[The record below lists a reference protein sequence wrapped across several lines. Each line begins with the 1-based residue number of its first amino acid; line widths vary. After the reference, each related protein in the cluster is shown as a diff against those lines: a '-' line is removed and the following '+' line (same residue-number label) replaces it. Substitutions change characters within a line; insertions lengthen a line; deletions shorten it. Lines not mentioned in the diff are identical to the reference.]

1 LQVSDILRIFAGMNF
16 KKIIFSIA
24 LLLVSVTLAAQQKP
38 SEKELQLVQSLQE
51 AQINGSDSDFYEAH
65 KAFMDYLEQQKDW
78 NKYYRSWLNRI
89 IYEVNH
95 KRFHRAYAETDLMT
109 DDIKA
114 RHQEGYIYMLYMGLG
129 FFYNGRNQPE
139 MGEKFFRRA
148 LEEIQT
154 DKDPVAVFNAYLS
167 LAQSLSFK
175 RPAEAMA
182 CLDSLP
188 QQMLQNPM
196 YESGVLGYRCI
207 IANKLGDRKAFN
219 RYFVKYDSIR
229 QHQPDQFNATN
240 LEQVMV
246 SHCLIQKDYQCALAW
261 CDSIDVPLIATEL
274 RMDVYEE
281 MGDWERAFQTAMMK
295 DSLTNMEER
304 ESLEQH
310 LLDMSHDLDILQAE
324 QEKAETRR
332 IQLVIVGLMATVI
345 IGLLI
350 GLLVYR
356 HKKNQRLKEQFLQL
370 QEARRDTEAGQAI
383 RRAFVNAIY
392 DKLKSPINVL
402 RGYARI
408 FNDPNFLLKPE
419 ERPKRYSDIIT
430 AAQSIESLID
440 PVLDSYVRGTAGIT
454 EEEKRV
460 CMDALRSPLL
470 TLINTSEI
478 IIEGHGEIPHNEYM
492 ELRSSVCREA
502 YHVSTA
508 THQLILFSLY
518 GDDMPIQKP
527 DRLKLN
533 EMAQTVLNS
542 YELSPSAIDQN
553 RHLPTEFITDV
564 ADDVEV
570 NTSPMLHVLLDCL
583 LDNSDKYASGGT
595 VRMSCHDC
603 GDGTYAIAVA
613 NECPAIAAEDAER
626 IFEPFIRLSPEEH
639 SLGIGLPLA
648 RRLAKSMG
656 YEVSLDMEYT
666 KGSRFVVSGIC

>member
-1 LQVSDILRIFAGMNF
+1 MKYRN
-16 KKIIFSIA
+16 IIITIA
-24 LLLVSVTLAAQQKP
+24 LLLASVTLYAQQ
-38 SEKELQLVQSLQE
+38 SSAEREQQFVQRLQE
-51 AQINGSDSDFYEAH
+51 AQMSGNDKDFYKAH

-78 NKYYRSWLNRI
+78 NKYYRTWLNRI

-148 LEEIQT
+148 LEEIQA

-182 CLDSLP
+182 FLDSLP

-261 CDSIDVPLIATEL
+261 CDSIEVPLIATEL

-281 MGDWERAFQTAMMK
+281 MGDWKRAFQTAMMK
-295 DSLTNMEER
+295 DSLTNLGER
-304 ESLEQH
+304 EALEQH

-324 QEKAETRR
+324 QEMAETRR
-332 IQLVIVGLMATVI
+332 IQLIIVGLMATVI

-392 DKLKSPINVL
+392 DKLKSPINIL
-402 RGYARI
+402 RGYARV
-408 FNDPNFLLKPE
+408 FSDPNFLLKPE

-430 AAQSIESLID
+430 AARSIESLID
-440 PVLDSYVRGTAGIT
+440 PVLDSYVRGTTGIT

-478 IIEGHGEIPHNEYM
+478 IIEGHGEIPHDEYM

-518 GDDMPIQKP
+518 GDNLEIKKEHKI
-527 DRLKLN
+527 KLN
-533 EMAQTVLNS
+533 EVARSILDS
-542 YELSPSAIDQN
+542 YDLAPSAINQD
-553 RHLPTEFITDV
+553 RYLGREFLTDV
-564 ADDVEV
+564 PDEVEV
-570 NTSPMLHVLLDCL
+570 FTNPMLQELLNCL
-583 LDNSDKYASGGT
+583 LDNADKYATGGT
-595 VRMSCHDC
+595 VKMSCHDC
-603 GDGTYAIAVA
+603 GNGTYAIAVF
-613 NECPAIAAEDAER
+613 NEGPAITADDAER
-626 IFEPFIRLSPEEH
+626 IFEPFVRLRPEEH

-648 RRLAKSMG
+648 RRLAKLMG
-656 YEVSLDMEYT
+656 YELTLDTSYT
-666 KGSRFVVSGIC
+666 QGARFIVSGL

>member
-1 LQVSDILRIFAGMNF
+1 MNF

-78 NKYYRSWLNRI
+78 NKYYRTWLNRI

-114 RHQEGYIYMLYMGLG
+114 RHQEQYIYMLYMGLG

-148 LEEIQT
+148 LEGIQA

-261 CDSIDVPLIATEL
+261 CDSIEVPLVATEL

-281 MGDWERAFQTAMMK
+281 MGDWKRAFQTAMMK

-392 DKLKSPINVL
+392 DKLK
-402 RGYARI
+402 
-408 FNDPNFLLKPE
+408 
-419 ERPKRYSDIIT
+419 
-430 AAQSIESLID
+430 
-440 PVLDSYVRGTAGIT
+440 
-454 EEEKRV
+454 
-460 CMDALRSPLL
+460 
-470 TLINTSEI
+470 
-478 IIEGHGEIPHNEYM
+478 
-492 ELRSSVCREA
+492 
-502 YHVSTA
+502 
-508 THQLILFSLY
+508 
-518 GDDMPIQKP
+518 
-527 DRLKLN
+527 
-533 EMAQTVLNS
+533 
-542 YELSPSAIDQN
+542 
-553 RHLPTEFITDV
+553 
-564 ADDVEV
+564 
-570 NTSPMLHVLLDCL
+570 
-583 LDNSDKYASGGT
+583 
-595 VRMSCHDC
+595 
-603 GDGTYAIAVA
+603 
-613 NECPAIAAEDAER
+613 
-626 IFEPFIRLSPEEH
+626 
-639 SLGIGLPLA
+639 
-648 RRLAKSMG
+648 
-656 YEVSLDMEYT
+656 
-666 KGSRFVVSGIC
+666 

>member
-1 LQVSDILRIFAGMNF
+1 LQVSEILRIFAGMNF

-78 NKYYRSWLNRI
+78 NKYYRTWLNRI

-114 RHQEGYIYMLYMGLG
+114 RHQEQYIYMLYMGLG

-281 MGDWERAFQTAMMK
+281 MSDWERAFQTAMMK

-430 AAQSIESLID
+430 AARSIESLID

-518 GDDMPIQKP
+518 GDDAPIAKT
-527 DRLKLN
+527 DRMKLN
-533 EMAQTVLNS
+533 EAARAILNS

-613 NECPAIAAEDAER
+613 NEGPTIAAEDAER
-626 IFEPFIRLSPEEH
+626 IFEPFIRLSAEEH

>member
-1 LQVSDILRIFAGMNF
+1 MKYKN
-16 KKIIFSIA
+16 IIITIA
-24 LLLVSVTLAAQQKP
+24 LLLESVTLYAQQ
-38 SEKELQLVQSLQE
+38 SSAEREQQFVQSLQE
-51 AQINGSDSDFYEAH
+51 AQINGSDADFYEAH

-78 NKYYRSWLNRI
+78 NKYYRTWLNRI

-148 LEEIQT
+148 LEEIQA

-261 CDSIDVPLIATEL
+261 CDSIEVPLIATEL

-281 MGDWERAFQTAMMK
+281 MGDWKRAFQTAMMK
-295 DSLTNMEER
+295 DSLTNLGER
-304 ESLEQH
+304 EALEQH

-324 QEKAETRR
+324 QEKAEIRR

-383 RRAFVNAIY
+383 RRAFVTSIY

-402 RGYARI
+402 LGYARA
-408 FNDPNFLLKPE
+408 FNDPKFLLKPE
-419 ERPKRYSDIIT
+419 ERPKRYSDII
-430 AAQSIESLID
+430 AAARSIESLID
-440 PVLDSYVRGTAGIT
+440 PVLDSYVRGTSSIT
-454 EEEKRV
+454 DEEKRI

-470 TLINTSEI
+470 TLISTSEV
-478 IIEGHGEIPHNEYM
+478 IIEGHGEIPREDYL
-492 ELRSSVCREA
+492 ELRNCVCRDA
-502 YHVSTA
+502 YHVATA
-508 THQLILFSLY
+508 TQQLILYSLY
-518 GDDMPIQKP
+518 GDNLEIKKEHKI
-527 DRLKLN
+527 KLN
-533 EMAQTVLNS
+533 ELARSILNS
-542 YELSPSAIDQN
+542 YDLSPSAIDHD
-553 RHLPTEFITDV
+553 RHLGREFLTDV
-564 ADDVEV
+564 PDEVEV
-570 NTSPMLHVLLDCL
+570 FTNPMLPELLNCL
-583 LDNSDKYASGGT
+583 LDNADKYAAGGT
-595 VRMSCHDC
+595 VKMSCHDC
-603 GDGTYAIAVA
+603 GNGTYAIAVF
-613 NECPAIAAEDAER
+613 NEGPAVAADDAEH
-626 IFEPFIRLSPEEH
+626 IFEPFVRLYPEEH

-648 RRLAKSMG
+648 RRLAKLMG
-656 YEVSLDMEYT
+656 YEVTLDTSYT
-666 KGSRFVVSGIC
+666 QGARFIVSGL

>member
-1 LQVSDILRIFAGMNF
+1 MNH
-16 KKIIFSIA
+16 KNIIITIA
-24 LLLVSVTLAAQQKP
+24 LLLASVTLYAQQ
-38 SEKELQLVQSLQE
+38 SSAEREQQFVQRLQE
-51 AQINGSDSDFYEAH
+51 AQMSGNDKDFYEAH

-78 NKYYRSWLNRI
+78 NKYYRTWLNRI

-148 LEEIQT
+148 LEEIQA

-261 CDSIDVPLIATEL
+261 CDSIEVPLIATEL

-281 MGDWERAFQTAMMK
+281 MGDWKRAFQAAMMK
-295 DSLTNMEER
+295 DSLTNLGER
-304 ESLEQH
+304 EALEQH

-392 DKLKSPINVL
+392 DKLKSPINIL
-402 RGYARI
+402 RGYARV
-408 FNDPNFLLKPE
+408 FSDPNFLLKPE

-430 AAQSIESLID
+430 AARSIESLID
-440 PVLDSYVRGTAGIT
+440 PVLDSYVRGTTGIT

-478 IIEGHGEIPHNEYM
+478 IIEGHGEIPHDEYM
-492 ELRSSVCREA
+492 ELRSSVSSSS
-502 YHVSTA
+502 VSMA
-508 THQLILFSLY
+508 TIWRS
-518 GDDMPIQKP
+518 
-527 DRLKLN
+527 RR
-533 EMAQTVLNS
+533 S
-542 YELSPSAIDQN
+542 
-553 RHLPTEFITDV
+553 
-564 ADDVEV
+564 
-570 NTSPMLHVLLDCL
+570 
-583 LDNSDKYASGGT
+583 
-595 VRMSCHDC
+595 
-603 GDGTYAIAVA
+603 
-613 NECPAIAAEDAER
+613 
-626 IFEPFIRLSPEEH
+626 IRS
-639 SLGIGLPLA
+639 S
-648 RRLAKSMG
+648 
-656 YEVSLDMEYT
+656 
-666 KGSRFVVSGIC
+666 